1 MKNIVDKYFN
11 FLKRKKGASEN
22 TLVSYRR
29 DLNAFL
35 TYQEESGANFEN
47 ASGATILDYLV
58 TLQKSGKSAST
69 VSRNLASIRSFYR
82 FLQNEGVI
90 TQDPTQNLHSLKA
103 DKKLPAILTNEEV
116 EDLLDQPDVR
126 DAKGCRDKAMLELLY
141 ATGMRVSEMIELKMS
156 DVDMDIGYI
165 NCNQGKKMRV
175 IPIYSLAK
183 KAVKTYIDTARV
195 QLVRG
200 NRKVDNL
207 FVNCN
212 GTKMTRQG
220 FWKII
225 KKYASMANIK
235 TDITP
240 HTLRHSF
247 ATHLLENGAD
257 LKSLQEMLG
266 HTDISSTQ
274 IYTSVLKKHLKD
286 VYKSAHPRAKKKQTV

>member
-1 MKNIVDKYFN
+1 MKNTVEKYFN
-11 FLKRKKGASEN
+11 FLKKKKGASEN

-29 DLNAFL
+29 DLNAFFA
-35 TYQEESGANFEN
+35 YQEEKGFAPEN
-47 ASGATILDYLV
+47 ASGAVILDYFM
-58 TLQKSGKSAST
+58 TLQKAGKSAST

-103 DKKLPAILTNEEV
+103 DKKLPAILTSEEI
-116 EDLLDQPDVR
+116 EDLLEQPDIR

-156 DVDMDIGYI
+156 DVDMNIGYI

-175 IPIYSLAK
+175 IPVYSLAK
-183 KAVKTYIDTARV
+183 KAVKTYIETARE
-195 QLVRG
+195 QLIRG
-200 NRKVDNL
+200 NSKVENL

-274 IYTSVLKKHLKD
+274 IYTSVLKKHLQD